1 MSNREDD
8 HNQLQQG
15 TQLRAALLPSF
26 WLTQLLLL
34 IPGGGLLWLFY
45 LRTGYSLQG
54 FFSWDNAGGIWI
66 IGTVVAILGMVIQL
80 VAWRVFPVDAF
91 DDGGV
96 NQLLLELPSP
106 TLGPMFLVGAF
117 SEELLVRGVLQTG
130 LSAAFG
136 PIQGIFFTSILFT
149 AMHIRYLKKPV
160 LMSGVFLISL
170 ILCTLYGFTG
180 TLWATV
186 WAHFLYNLG
195 ASILAKKYYLPY
207 LQTSQTPK
215 K

>member
-1 MSNREDD
+1 MEGD
-8 HNQLQQG
+8 HNQLQHENQLKQE

-34 IPGGGLLWLFY
+34 IPGGGLFWLFY
-45 LRTGYSLQG
+45 LRKGYTLQN
-54 FFSWDNAGGIWI
+54 FFSWDNAVGIWI
-66 IGTVVAILGMVIQL
+66 LGTAVAILGMGIQL

-96 NQLLLELPSP
+96 NRLLLELPTLS
-106 TLGPMFLVGAF
+106 LGPMFLVGAF
-117 SEELLVRGVLQTG
+117 SEELLVRGVVQTG
-130 LSAAFG
+130 LSTAFG
-136 PIQGIFFTSILFT
+136 PIHGIFFTSLLFT
-149 AMHIRYLKKPV
+149 AMHMRYLKKPV

-170 ILCTLYGFTG
+170 ILCSLYGLTG

-186 WAHFLYNLG
+186 WAHFVYNLG

-207 LQTSQTPK
+207 LQTS
-215 K
+215 